1 MVLLSLVMASLITS
15 PSTSSATISALRL
28 SQACDDGKKFA
39 DLFYEKLDKGRHQMS
54 TLFHDSAVLLWNG
67 NHLQTKANIL
77 PFYEGLPTVET
88 NLFAIDAHPVLD
100 AASGA
105 QTSIA
110 VVCNGRMKFAN
121 NNWMAFTESFLLT
134 AENNVWKVL
143 TDTYRNY

>member
-1 MVLLSLVMASLITS
+1 MSSLLTS
-15 PSTSSATISALRL
+15 PTTSSTTISALRL

-39 DLFYEKLDKGRHQMS
+39 ELFYDKLDRGRHQMS

-67 NHLQTKANIL
+67 NHVTTKANII
-77 PFYEGLPTVET
+77 PFYESLPTVET
-88 NLFAIDAHPVLD
+88 QLYSIDAQPILEV
-100 AASGA
+100 ASGQ

-110 VVCNGRMKFAN
+110 VVCNGKMKFAN
-121 NNWMAFTESFLLT
+121 SNTKSFTESFLLS